1 MSLFTN
7 LYTDKQEI
15 IEWLETDK
23 DAKGSFMQFHSN
35 GDDIQLKELQ
45 NWLNENEE
53 YAQKYREYH
62 YGKKWNV

>member
-1 MSLFTN
+1 MALFTN

-15 IEWLETDK
+15 LEWLETDE
-23 DAKGSFMQFHSN
+23 DAKRSFRQSQN
-35 GDDIQLKELQ
+35 EGCEIEITELQ
-45 NWLNENEE
+45 NWLNGNEE